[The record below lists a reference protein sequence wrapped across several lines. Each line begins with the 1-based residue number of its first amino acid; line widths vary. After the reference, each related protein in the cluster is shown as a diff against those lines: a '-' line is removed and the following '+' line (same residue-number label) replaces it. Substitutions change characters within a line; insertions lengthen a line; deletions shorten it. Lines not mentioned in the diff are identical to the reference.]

1 MYWPD
6 FTFPAINLY
15 NYPRQTRDYE
25 MNTSKPLWKPK
36 TTSVTHPPHYNTSK
50 FEAWDVIDAWGLGF
64 NLGNVLKYI
73 CRSDH
78 KGKRLEDLKKARDY
92 LDREIMKHDN
102 EN

>member
-1 MYWPD
+1 MIP
-6 FTFPAINLY
+6 
-15 NYPRQTRDYE
+15 E
-25 MNTSKPLWKPK
+25 SKKAVWKPK
-36 TTSVTHPPHYNTSK
+36 TTSVNHPPHYNTSK